1 MIQTNMRYFV
11 NNLFTRST
19 STVLSRTRHRSGFT
33 LVELC
38 IVIAMIGILSSVA
51 SDAFYKRIPS
61 YKTRSAAVEFGK
73 NVDKLRMIAL
83 RNNRETRLCLDT
95 YDSAPNSTST
105 ANAGKYFL
113 MVGNK
118 SLQSSSWEYLPID
131 AVSDSSD
138 DEKKLGV
145 VDLSSNSKAYRKNVS
160 IGDWGSDIGGPHVG
174 NSNCIVFSP
183 RGYVLNP
190 ASDFNAQGF
199 IEVTFINKVA
209 RKDGEADDFIVMVAR
224 SGFTRIDN
232 SKARLNDEFF
242 SGTQYDASN

>member
-1 MIQTNMRYFV
+1 MRYFV

-83 RNNRETRLCLDT
+83 RNKRETRLCLDT

-145 VDLSSNSKAYRKNVS
+145 VDLSSNSKAYRKNVTAKLYGGDVTRKMKLLEKQKQGKKKMKQIGKVS
-160 IGDWGSDIGGPHVG
+160 IPQDAFLKY
-174 NSNCIVFSP
+174 FS
-183 RGYVLNP
+183 
-190 ASDFNAQGF
+190 S
-199 IEVTFINKVA
+199 E
-209 RKDGEADDFIVMVAR
+209 E
-224 SGFTRIDN
+224 
-232 SKARLNDEFF
+232 
-242 SGTQYDASN
+242 

>member
-1 MIQTNMRYFV
+1 MRYLFK
-11 NNLFTRST
+11 NLCTVPSVARLSTTR
-19 STVLSRTRHRSGFT
+19 RRSAFT

-38 IVIAMIGILSSVA
+38 IVIAMIGILSSIA

-131 AVSDSSD
+131 AISDSSD

-145 VDLSSNSKAYRKNVS
+145 VDLSSNSKSYRKNVS

-232 SKARLNDEFF
+232 SKARLNDKFF
-242 SGTQYDASN
+242 SGTQYDAAN